1 MALRSAARLLTI
13 FLLLVLVVPLSDTRA
28 QEEPDLATVAGGIV
42 ARMEK
47 ADDARLWVLAGE
59 LSDLGR
65 KAVPVLEELLADAP
79 PRARLGI
86 ASAMIDLEERA
97 LGTKT
102 LLDLAAAGNPL
113 DVRLPAIEV
122 IGSKG
127 TEDVEEE
134 LLELLDDCFDPYVRI
149 SLARTLWELTRDLR
163 AKQELKTVL
172 SSTDPE
178 VRVAGALALAEI
190 GDSEAV
196 KTILEAIAEQ
206 PTANG
211 RLARALLT
219 QARWRDIALSR
230 GSPSPAE
237 EKEPVRE
244 EPKVT
249 IQYGD
254 ALLKTIRD
262 YIAEYYLKAPDLD
275 QVELLEAAAKGILDA
290 LDPHSVYFSAKER
303 FDWFEDLNPIYGG
316 IGSYVNIVNDIFTIV
331 RPMFGGPAYRRG
343 LKPGDSILSIDGWM
357 TTGHTTNEIVKR
369 LRGEPGTKVIISVYR
384 KGWQKPRDF
393 QLMRERIQVPTVNST
408 MLPGSVGY
416 VRLST
421 FGRDSALELDSD
433 IRRLEAN
440 GMKSLILDLR
450 FNTGGYLDTAR
461 QVCDLFLD
469 RGKTVV
475 WWEGRN
481 KRIAPRRDLKTTQ
494 ATTHPDFPLVIL
506 VNGQSASASEIVAGC
521 LQYHDR
527 ADLVG
532 LRTFGKGSVQNLYRI
547 FTVPPA
553 EPWED
558 VNGNGVYDFDEDY
571 RDLNKNGFWDQGE
584 PLIDRNRNKRWDR
597 GEPYEDLNENGHFD
611 YPAVKLTIAKYY
623 LPSGV
628 SLLREKVTENGKIRW
643 IGGVEPDIWIGPEEP
658 NGWRNEEIAR
668 LEEKKAFDDYL
679 ERNFDAN
686 RKTFEK
692 LAYDDGGKPDGYPEF
707 DKFFSSLD
715 TRLDREATWWWLRYK
730 TRRKVGDESGRE
742 VVGDFLTDQMLQR
755 GIIVALEKAGF
766 DPGTVAEYKPFADRE
781 FPEVDPAIQKGGHGD
796 GPPERR

>member
-1 MALRSAARLLTI
+1 MALRSAARLFTV
-13 FLLLVLVVPLSDTRA
+13 FLLLVLILPLSDTRA
-28 QEEPDLATVAGGIV
+28 QEGPDLATVAGGIV

-59 LSDLGR
+59 LSGLGR
-65 KAVPVLEELLADAP
+65 KAVPVLEKLLADAP

-86 ASAMIDLEERA
+86 ASAMIDLEERTM
-97 LGTKT
+97 GTKA
-102 LLDLAAAGNPL
+102 LLALAAAGNPL
-113 DVRLPAIEV
+113 EVRLPAIEV
-122 IGSKG
+122 IGNKG
-127 TEDVEEE
+127 TEDVEKE
-134 LLELLDDCFDPYVRI
+134 LLQLLDDCFDPHVRI

-163 AKQELKTVL
+163 AKQELKSVL
-172 SSTDPE
+172 KSTDSE

-196 KTILEAIAEQ
+196 KSILEDIAEQ

-211 RLARALLT
+211 RLARALLR

-230 GSPSPAE
+230 GSPAPTE
-237 EKEPVRE
+237 EKKPVPVAPRAH
-244 EPKVT
+244 VN
-249 IQYGD
+249 YDD
-254 ALLKTIRD
+254 ALLKTIRKF
-262 YIAEYYLKAPDLD
+262 IAEYYLKAPDLD
-275 QVELLEAAAKGILDA
+275 DVELLEAAAKGVLEA
-290 LDPHSVYFSAKER
+290 LDPHSVFFSAKER
-303 FDWFEDLNPIYGG
+303 FDWFEDLNPVYGG
-316 IGSYVNIVNDIFTIV
+316 IGSYVNIVNEIFTIV

-343 LKPGDSILSIDGWM
+343 LRPGDSILSIDGWM
-357 TTGHTTNEIVKR
+357 TTGHSTNEIVKK

-393 QLMRERIQVPTVNST
+393 ELKRERIQVPTVNST
-408 MLPGSVGY
+408 MLPGGVGY

-421 FGRDSALELDSD
+421 FGRDSAGELDAD
-433 IRRLEAN
+433 IRRLEGN

-481 KRIAPRRDLKTTQ
+481 KLIAPRRDLKTTQ
-494 ATTHPDFPLVIL
+494 STTHPDFPLVIL

-521 LQYHDR
+521 LQYYQR
-527 ADLVG
+527 AKLVG
-532 LRTFGKGSVQNLYRI
+532 LRTFGKGSVQNLYPI
-547 FTVPPA
+547 FTVPPS

-558 VNGNGVYDFDEDY
+558 VNGNGVYDFAERY
-571 RDLNKNGFWDQGE
+571 RDLNKNGVWDRDE
-584 PLIDRNRNKRWDR
+584 PLGDLNRNHRWDR

-668 LEEKKAFDDYL
+668 LEEQEAFDNYL
-679 ERNFDAN
+679 EQYFDAN
-686 RKTFEK
+686 RKTFER
-692 LAYDDGGKPDGYPEF
+692 LAYDDGGNPDGYPEF
-707 DKFFSSLD
+707 EKFFAGLD

-730 TRRKVGDESGRE
+730 TRRKVGDETGRE
-742 VVGDFLTDQMLQR
+742 VVADFLTDQMLQR
-755 GIIVALEKAGF
+755 GILVALEKTGV
-766 DPGTVAEYKPFADRE
+766 DPKSVDEYGLFAERQ
-781 FPEVDPAIQKGGHGD
+781 FPQVDPAVQKGHTT
-796 GPPERR
+796 GPAKGR